1 MKTKNV
7 FLGMLMCS
15 TVGLTTSCLSEVND
29 LELKSGQN
37 EEQKGQLILN
47 LNSST
52 DFSSQTRALNE
63 ANYRN
68 TDNFTVQLFNSANQ
82 VMLECK
88 ASELNNNLP
97 RTLEIGSYE
106 VKAFYGNEVAASR
119 NEFRVEGS
127 QTFTIK
133 ANQSETVNVSCLP
146 TCGRVKVAFASDMA
160 DYYKDY
166 SVSFGGTQKL
176 GTDKFDWSKTDTE
189 PWYVAVG
196 ENGETINYTISVNA
210 KDDYAHVDGNGVK
223 QTNGTAT
230 GSFRLNR
237 NAGYKLNVKPVYTS
251 MTEGGLKVV
260 VTIDESTNDKP
271 ITIEVPL
278 TWI

>member
-133 ANQSETVNVSCLP
+133 ANQSEQRSMLLWQAAIHSLLDSDIEMYQVLYPDHPEIAAEIASREAREVL
-146 TCGRVKVAFASDMA
+146 AFI
-160 DYYKDY
+160 
-166 SVSFGGTQKL
+166 
-176 GTDKFDWSKTDTE
+176 
-189 PWYVAVG
+189 G
-196 ENGETINYTISVNA
+196 E
-210 KDDYAHVDGNGVK
+210 
-223 QTNGTAT
+223 
-230 GSFRLNR
+230 
-237 NAGYKLNVKPVYTS
+237 
-251 MTEGGLKVV
+251 
-260 VTIDESTNDKP
+260 
-271 ITIEVPL
+271 
-278 TWI
+278 

>member
-1 MKTKNV
+1 MKTKNI
-7 FLGMLMCS
+7 FLGIMMCS
-15 TVGLTTSCLSEVND
+15 AVSLNTSCLSESKD
-29 LELKSGQN
+29 LEPKP
-37 EEQKGQLILN
+37 EQKGQLVLN
-47 LNSST
+47 LSSSA
-52 DFSSQTRALNE
+52 DFAPQTRALNE

-68 TDNFTVQLFNSANQ
+68 TDDFTVQLMNSANQ
-82 VMLECK
+82 VFLECK

-106 VKAFYGNEVAASR
+106 VKAFYGNEFPASR

-127 QTFTIK
+127 KTFTIK
-133 ANQSETVNVSCLP
+133 ANASETVNVSCLP
-146 TCGRVKVAFASDMA
+146 TCGRVKVSFDNDMA
-160 DYYKDY
+160 TYYDDY

-176 GTDKFDWSKTDTE
+176 GTEKFDWSKSDNE

-196 ENGETINYTISVNA
+196 EEGETVNYTISVKA
-210 KDDYAHVDGNGVK
+210 KEAYAVEVNGVK
-223 QTNGTAT
+223 QSTGTAT
-230 GSFRLNR
+230 GSFKLNR
-237 NAGYKLNVKPVYTS
+237 NAGYKLNVKPQYTS
-251 MTEGGLKVV
+251 MTEGGLKIS